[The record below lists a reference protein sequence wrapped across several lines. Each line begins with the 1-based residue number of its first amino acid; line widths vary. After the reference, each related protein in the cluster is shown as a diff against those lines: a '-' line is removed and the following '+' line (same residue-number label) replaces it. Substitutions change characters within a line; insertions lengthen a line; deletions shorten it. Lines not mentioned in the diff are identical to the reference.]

1 MTQLMPG
8 NSLGFLL
15 TDLSRLFRQTF
26 EKVVGNAGLELTP
39 GEIRALAQVARHSGA
54 RQAVL
59 ADRMGVEP
67 MTLSAYLD
75 RLEAHGLIVRTTD
88 PTDRRAKVISHT
100 PAAETMFE
108 QVRPLAMQVYAQMTA
123 GIDEDNLRIVD
134 EALTAMRANLVSEVD
149 CIPPPKAANAARAM
163 AAKSA

>member
-1 MTQLMPG
+1 MTQLMSG

-15 TDLSRLFRQTF
+15 TDLSRLFRQAF
-26 EKVVGNAGLELTP
+26 EREVDGAGLELTP
-39 GEIRALAQVARHSGA
+39 GEIRALAQVARYSGA

-75 RLEAHGLIVRTTD
+75 RLEAHGLIRRTTD

-100 PAAETMFE
+100 PAADRIFE
-108 QVRPLAMQVYAQMTA
+108 QVRPLAMQVYARMTEGLDA
-123 GIDEDNLRIVD
+123 DELGILDS
-134 EALTAMRANLVSEVD
+134 ALVKMRANLVSEIECGGAVR
-149 CIPPPKAANAARAM
+149 PGMATRAAG
-163 AAKSA
+163 AKGA

>member
-15 TDLSRLFRQTF
+15 TDLSRLFRQAF
-26 EKVVGNAGLELTP
+26 EKVVGNAGMELTP
-39 GEIRALAQVARHSGA
+39 GEIRALAQVARHNGA

-75 RLEAHGLIVRTTD
+75 RLEVHGLIVRTTD
-88 PTDRRAKVISHT
+88 PTDRRAKVISPT
-100 PAAETMFE
+100 PAAEVIFE
-108 QVRPLAMQVYAQMTA
+108 RVRPLAMEVYDKMTA
-123 GIDEDNLRIVD
+123 GLNAEELRVIDT
-134 EALTAMRANLVSEVD
+134 ALVKMRANLVNEVE
-149 CIPPPKAANAARAM
+149 CIPVPKSSLLP
-163 AAKSA
+163 AKTA